1 MFGEYIHM
9 AFEVTKTLLK
19 ILMSFIPTF
28 IAFTLTFNI
37 LMQSSE
43 IFQSTKNTGL
53 KVFVMMLGE
62 FEFADYFTTHEVSK
76 VGGRNISVQLLFVL
90 FVIFVCVIVVNLLIG
105 LTVCDINNLKKRGSI
120 ILASMQIHDIVDMKR
135 KLDYPCFKLMF
146 DICSASRP
154 RQLME
159 QFTKKNTKDQ
169 KTQKDQKVEPKK
181 VLKKPINQ
189 IPVKVA
195 TSNIINNFLICTI
208 L

>member
-1 MFGEYIHM
+1 M
-9 AFEVTKTLLK
+9 AIEVTKTLLK
-19 ILMSFIPTF
+19 ILMSFIPIF

-62 FEFADYFTTHEVSK
+62 FEFTDYFTTHEVSK

-105 LTVCDINNLKKRGSI
+105 LTVCDIIDLNKKGSI
-120 ILASMQIHDIVDMKR
+120 ILASMQIRDIVDMKR
-135 KLDYPCFKLMF
+135 KLDYPCIRFMF
-146 DICSASRP
+146 CLCSASRP
-154 RQLME
+154 QQLME

-169 KTQKDQKVEPKK
+169 KDQKVTPKK
-181 VLKKPINQ
+181 VYKSTKNKISLN
-189 IPVKVA
+189 VK
-195 TSNIINNFLICTI
+195 TSNIINDFLII
-208 L
+208 LFRSA